1 MSEQI
6 KPSAKKTVIKEKT
19 VLSKESEKSEKQNA
33 WKRSE
38 KSFHHWGFH
47 DKKYNW
53 YGNIQRKYYKDETSS
68 RCYNY

>member
-47 DKKYNW
+47 DKK
-53 YGNIQRKYYKDETSS
+53 I
-68 RCYNY
+68 